1 MKLEHCIQ
9 KRAAGSGCKARV
21 CVPLGTSVG
30 VAYSCSPGHVEGEKR
45 VTHIL
50 CALMRA
56 IMQQLLN
63 APEDERESIES
74 ALPQLIAFMQAG
86 GAPEQANK
94 MFRELDAERRRAQM
108 QLVRKPDEADAS

>member
-1 MKLEHCIQ
+1 MSV
-9 KRAAGSGCKARV
+9 AAEDVDYIKMLADKINKAIE
-21 CVPLGTSVG
+21 
-30 VAYSCSPGHVEGEKR
+30 AEGEKR